1 MSLNRPEKY
10 IKMKIALIGYGRMGK
25 EIEGIARDRGHD
37 IALIIDQNNQA
48 DLTVDNLKN
57 VDVVIEFTNP
67 DSAFRNYMI
76 CFEAGVPVV
85 SGTTGWLN
93 QLGEV
98 KSFCEKGKAF
108 FYASNFSLGVNL
120 FFELNKKLAQLM
132 SGFDQYDVDMEEIHH
147 IHKLDS
153 PSGTALTLAEGVLE
167 NHPVKNSWI
176 EGLSTKD
183 SEMSIVAKRHGAV
196 PGTHSITWHS
206 EVDEIQIQHQAY
218 SRKGFALGAVLAA
231 EFMPGKSGFLGMKDL
246 LKL

>member
-1 MSLNRPEKY
+1 
-10 IKMKIALIGYGRMGK
+10 MKIALVGYGKMGK
-25 EIEGIARDRGHD
+25 EIESIALDRGHD
-37 IALIIDQNNQA
+37 ITLTIDQNNQA
-48 DLTVDNLKN
+48 DLTVDNLKGI
-57 VDVVIEFTNP
+57 DVVIEFTNP
-67 DSAFRNYMI
+67 DSAYQNYMT

-85 SGTTGWLN
+85 SGTTGWLD
-93 QLGEV
+93 QLNEV
-98 KSFCEKGKAF
+98 KSSCENGNGF

-132 SGFDQYDVDMEEIHH
+132 SGFDQYNVDMEEIHH

-167 NHPVKNSWI
+167 NHPVKSSWI

-218 SRKGFALGAVLAA
+218 SRKGFAFGAVLAA
-231 EFMPGKSGFLGMKDL
+231 EFMPGKSGFFGMKDL

>member
-1 MSLNRPEKY
+1 
-10 IKMKIALIGYGRMGK
+10 MKIALIGYGKMGQ
-25 EIEGIARDRGHD
+25 EIERVALDRGHE
-37 IALIIDQNNQA
+37 IALIIDQNNHA
-48 DLTVDNLKN
+48 DLTVENLKGI
-57 VDVVIEFTNP
+57 DVVIEFTNP
-67 DSAFRNYMI
+67 DSAYKNYMI
-76 CFEAGVPVV
+76 CFEACVPVI
-85 SGTTGWLN
+85 SGTTGWLD
-93 QLGEV
+93 QMEDI
-98 KSFCEKGKAF
+98 KSQCEGGKGF

-120 FFELNKKLAQLM
+120 FFELNKKLSQLM

-167 NHPVKNSWI
+167 NHPVKDSWI

-218 SRKGFALGAVLAA
+218 SRKGFAFGAVLAA
-231 EFMPGKSGFLGMKDL
+231 EFMPGKSGFFGMKDL

>member
-1 MSLNRPEKY
+1 
-10 IKMKIALIGYGRMGK
+10 MKIALIGYGKMGK
-25 EIEGIARDRGHD
+25 EIESISLDRGHE
-37 IALIIDQNNQA
+37 IALIVDQNNHA
-48 DLTVDNLKN
+48 DLTVDNLKGI
-57 VDVVIEFTNP
+57 DVVIEFTNP
-67 DSAFRNYMI
+67 DSAFQNYMT
-76 CFEAGVPVV
+76 CFDAGVPVV
-85 SGTTGWLN
+85 SGTTGWLE

-98 KSFCEKGKAF
+98 KSRCEDGKGF

-167 NHPVKNSWI
+167 NHPVKDSWI

-206 EVDEIQIQHQAY
+206 EVDEIKIQHQAY
-218 SRKGFALGAVLAA
+218 SRKGFAFGAVLAA
-231 EFMPGKSGFLGMKDL
+231 EFMPGKSGFFGMNDL

>member
-1 MSLNRPEKY
+1 
-10 IKMKIALIGYGRMGK
+10 MKIALIGYGKMGK
-25 EIEGIARDRGHD
+25 EIESIALDRGHE
-37 IALIIDQNNQA
+37 IALKIDQDNQS
-48 DLTVDNLKN
+48 DLTAPNLKD

-67 DSAFRNYMI
+67 DSAYQNYLI

-85 SGTTGWLN
+85 SGTTGWLEKMHDI
-93 QLGEV
+93 QQR
-98 KSFCEKGKAF
+98 CENGKGF

-132 SGFDQYDVDMEEIHH
+132 SGFDQYNVDMEEIHH

-167 NHPVKNSWI
+167 HHPVKDNWI
-176 EGLSTKD
+176 EGLSTKE

-231 EFMPGKSGFLGMKDL
+231 EFMPGKSGFFGMKDL